1 MFGCGSEKKEEK
13 NSMNRKLNAYFDPET
28 EFEAEVLRGEPLQ
41 QAFAGLQETLVNE
54 TLDETE
60 TLALHGPVKHA
71 ANEAAGLAWTTA
83 FPLLVFPTLFQ
94 EKVDRVRKNQGRAER
109 IKAQT
114 ADLLM
119 EAVV

>member
-1 MFGCGSEKKEEK
+1 
-13 NSMNRKLNAYFDPET
+13 MNRKLNAYFDPET
-28 EFEAEVLRGEPLQ
+28 EFEADVLRGEPLK
-41 QAFAGLQETLVNE
+41 QAFAGLQENLINE
-54 TLDETE
+54 TLGETE

-94 EKVDRVRKNQGRAER
+94 EKVDGARKHQDRAQR

>member
-1 MFGCGSEKKEEK
+1 
-13 NSMNRKLNAYFDPET
+13 MNRKLNAYFDPET
-28 EFEAEVLRGEPLQ
+28 EFEADVLRGEPLK
-41 QAFAGLQETLVNE
+41 QAFAGLQEALINE
-54 TLDETE
+54 TLEDTE
-60 TLALHGPVKHA
+60 TLALHGPVKQA
-71 ANEAAGLAWTTA
+71 ANEAAGIAWTTP

-94 EKVDRVRKNQGRAER
+94 EKVDRARKQQGQAER

>member
-1 MFGCGSEKKEEK
+1 
-13 NSMNRKLNAYFDPET
+13 MNRKLNAYLDPET

-41 QAFAGLQETLVNE
+41 AAFAGLKENLINE
-54 TLDETE
+54 TLEGTE
-60 TLALHGPVKHA
+60 TLALHEPVKLA

-83 FPLLVFPTLFQ
+83 FPLLVFPALFQ
-94 EKVDRVRKNQGRAER
+94 EKVDGARKHQDRAER
-109 IKAQT
+109 IKART

>member
-1 MFGCGSEKKEEK
+1 
-13 NSMNRKLNAYFDPET
+13 MNRKLNTFFDPET
-28 EFEAEVLRGEPLQ
+28 EFEADVLRGENLQ
-41 QAFAGLQETLVNE
+41 RAFAGLQENLVNE

-60 TLALHGPVKHA
+60 WLALHAPVKQA

-83 FPLLVFPTLFQ
+83 FPLLVFPALFQ
-94 EKVDRVRKNQGRAER
+94 EKVDRARVRQDRAER

>member
-1 MFGCGSEKKEEK
+1 
-13 NSMNRKLNAYFDPET
+13 MNRKLNAYFDADT
-28 EFEAEVLRGEPLQ
+28 EFEAEVLGSDNLK
-41 QAFAGLQETLVNE
+41 QAFAGLQDALVAETLN
-54 TLDETE
+54 ETE
-60 TLALHGPVKHA
+60 TLALHAPVKQA

-83 FPLLVFPTLFQ
+83 FPLLVFPTLFH
-94 EKVDRVRKNQGRAER
+94 EKVDRARLQQDRAER

>member
-1 MFGCGSEKKEEK
+1 
-13 NSMNRKLNAYFDPET
+13 MNRKINAFFDPET
-28 EFEAEVLRGEPLQ
+28 ESLK
-41 QAFAGLQETLVNE
+41 QAFAGLQENLISEALN
-54 TLDETE
+54 ETE
-60 TLALHGPVKHA
+60 TLALHAPLKQA

-83 FPLLVFPTLFQ
+83 FPLLVFPTLFH
-94 EKVDRVRKNQGRAER
+94 EKVERARRQQDRAQR

>member
-1 MFGCGSEKKEEK
+1 
-13 NSMNRKLNAYFDPET
+13 MNRKLNAYFDPET
-28 EFEAEVLRGEPLQ
+28 EFEAEVLRGEPLK

-54 TLDETE
+54 TLGGTE
-60 TLALHGPVKHA
+60 TLALHAPVKHA

-94 EKVDRVRKNQGRAER
+94 EKLDGVRKRENRAQR

-114 ADLLM
+114 ETLLM